1 MLHRILLPKSS
12 HTHFMYYR
20 QMIFSEGYHP
30 PFYVIK
36 IYVMKFFTYFPYQVF
51 IGYFDVPT
59 QVVDTKG
66 HTKDKDIFPKKDIK
80 MTLNL
85 SFVVININLP

>member
-1 MLHRILLPKSS
+1 
-12 HTHFMYYR
+12 
-20 QMIFSEGYHP
+20 
-30 PFYVIK
+30 
-36 IYVMKFFTYFPYQVF
+36 MKFFTYFPYQVF